1 MSRIAK
7 YIRFTLLPFFLIFGL
22 NNILA
27 QPEYKKIKAEAE
39 KAFFDKNYRLSLS
52 YFQKLSDNEPEIVHR
67 KAMSYFYLNQFDSSL
82 LHLQNYL
89 QYKKHEDEA
98 LYFTARALHILNKY
112 EKAVELY
119 RLYLS
124 KASKKSVYKSDAKLL
139 LMQAATA
146 EKTIRSNQ
154 FALLMPIRE
163 SINSELDDISPLENP
178 RYSNQLFFSKGREGK
193 FIISQASGVNTAV
206 KLDARYNASKNQQL
220 CAFPDSG
227 YQILYLRDSKL
238 MIDNFKDGHDYSL
251 VLPLKALEDIKM
263 SDCHFVNDSLLLFSS
278 DMPGGYGRLDIYAVH
293 KDKNGFWSKIKNLGP
308 KVNSVFDERTAFI
321 AENSSEL
328 YFSSNRPE
336 SVGGFDIFKVDL
348 NKNDFPTVFDYPINS
363 TGDDLYFRPYKNK
376 NEIWFSSV
384 RPNGIGALDNYSL
397 VVKEALLVSNDS
409 FDFHNWLF
417 IEDNEFKKE
426 IPNTVSQIDTF
437 YLRSLN
443 YDTEGK
449 LEAGSDKF
457 LQDLTAFM
465 QKKSGVK
472 ILISGHSD
480 DLESKDISLFLTLVE
495 AEKLA
500 AILQKKGVSAD
511 RIYLRGLG
519 GQYPAA
525 KNRKFDSSIDPTGIQ
540 INKRLEISLIGYDQ
554 TNTKIIKKEKM
565 ISTVLKES
573 AAENY
578 IENIKGLNF
587 KIELFDTDNQKSLDF
602 LKIMNEGA
610 LEKLNGN
617 PKISFCLGM
626 AKKFDAISILLETVR
641 ESGFEKAFIKAYWD
655 GFPVDRNTLE
665 DISVDN
671 IEIQK
676 YLNYL
681 QKVGK

>member
-1 MSRIAK
+1 
-7 YIRFTLLPFFLIFGL
+7 
-22 NNILA
+22 
-27 QPEYKKIKAEAE
+27 
-39 KAFFDKNYRLSLS
+39 
-52 YFQKLSDNEPEIVHR
+52 
-67 KAMSYFYLNQFDSSL
+67 
-82 LHLQNYL
+82 
-89 QYKKHEDEA
+89 
-98 LYFTARALHILNKY
+98 
-112 EKAVELY
+112 
-119 RLYLS
+119 
-124 KASKKSVYKSDAKLL
+124 
-139 LMQAATA
+139 
-146 EKTIRSNQ
+146 
-154 FALLMPIRE
+154 
-163 SINSELDDISPLENP
+163 
-178 RYSNQLFFSKGREGK
+178 
-193 FIISQASGVNTAV
+193 
-206 KLDARYNASKNQQL
+206 
-220 CAFPDSG
+220 
-227 YQILYLRDSKL
+227 
-238 MIDNFKDGHDYSL
+238 
-251 VLPLKALEDIKM
+251 
-263 SDCHFVNDSLLLFSS
+263 
-278 DMPGGYGRLDIYAVH
+278 
-293 KDKNGFWSKIKNLGP
+293 
-308 KVNSVFDERTAFI
+308 
-321 AENSSEL
+321 
-328 YFSSNRPE
+328 
-336 SVGGFDIFKVDL
+336 
-348 NKNDFPTVFDYPINS
+348 VFDYPINS
-363 TGDDLYFRPYKNK
+363 TGDDLYFRPYQNK

-397 VVKEALLVSNDS
+397 VVKEALWVSNDS

-417 IEDNEFKKE
+417 IEENEFKKE

-495 AEKLA
+495 VEKLA

-511 RIYLRGLG
+511 RIYLSGLG

-554 TNTKIIKKEKM
+554 TNTKIINKEKM

-602 LKIMNEGA
+602 LKIMSEGA

-617 PKISFCLGM
+617 PKISYCLGM

-665 DISVDN
+665 NISVDN